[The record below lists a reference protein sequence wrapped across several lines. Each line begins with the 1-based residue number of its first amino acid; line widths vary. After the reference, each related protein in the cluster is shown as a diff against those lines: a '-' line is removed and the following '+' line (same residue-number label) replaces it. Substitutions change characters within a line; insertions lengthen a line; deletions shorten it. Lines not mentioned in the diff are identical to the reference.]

1 MNVPPNP
8 AKDPPAPSS
17 TDTCPA
23 ETIPSQ
29 QGPAPAHPHGVEG
42 LEEQD
47 AGAPIHRP
55 RQQGHWRS
63 THPTDRI
70 RPVPRWFVGKDRM
83 ARICRGLLAV
93 VAGVATGL
101 GQIPG
106 GQWLTVPGVA
116 ALTVL
121 VCWGP
126 ARRAPLLGYLFGLG
140 LYATTVSWAS
150 VLGWPVAVLL
160 IAILGMFP
168 AFTAW
173 TIRLVRDLPGA
184 PVWAA
189 CMWSATE
196 VLLARWPVGGFGWVR
211 LAWSA
216 MDTPAA
222 GMLRWIGAVG
232 VSLMVALAGQLL
244 AFTILYRG
252 RAHQLVDATILVLVL
267 GLMCAVGTWTSTHPG
282 AGHVATGATPAASTP
297 SGTGRSGSAAS
308 AQLTD
313 RAPSAKGQ
321 SGTTEPTRSV
331 RVGIIQGG
339 VDGTAGSHATGYASS
354 VTANHLSET
363 IAQVADDRAHGRPA
377 TDFLLWPENSTDIDP
392 VQHPE
397 VGRVITLASTIA
409 HQPILVGAVTHGPH
423 EGERQTTGMWW
434 PAHAHAPTS
443 VYHKRNLV
451 PFGEWIPWRST
462 LLPLI
467 PVLKQVGRQSVPG
480 TAPGVIDARIIDEHV
495 VVGDVICF
503 ELAYDPTVHDT
514 VRNGAQLIAVQSN
527 NATYTATRQPHQQ
540 WRMTRARAI
549 ELGRPIVVSTTSSL
563 SGLITSTGEVVTQ
576 TTEGAHTHRSVSV
589 PLTEGVSWGV
599 VLTPWITWISVG
611 LAVANVF
618 LTVMIA
624 FLRGRRCR
632 PKHEYHTP
640 IRSQQPTS

>member
-1 MNVPPNP
+1 
-8 AKDPPAPSS
+8 
-17 TDTCPA
+17 
-23 ETIPSQ
+23 
-29 QGPAPAHPHGVEG
+29 
-42 LEEQD
+42 
-47 AGAPIHRP
+47 
-55 RQQGHWRS
+55 
-63 THPTDRI
+63 
-70 RPVPRWFVGKDRM
+70 VPRWFVGKDRM

-168 AFTAW
+168 ALTAW

-252 RAHQLVDATILVLVL
+252 RAHQIVDATILVLVL

-423 EGERQTTGMWW
+423 KGERQTTGMWW
-434 PAHAHAPTS
+434 PTHAHAPTS

-462 LLPLI
+462 LLPLV

-480 TAPGVIDARIIDEHV
+480 TTPGVIDARIIDEHV

-611 LAVANVF
+611 VAVANVF
-618 LTVMIA
+618 VALMAA
-624 FLRGRRCR
+624 FLSGRRCR
-632 PKHEYHTP
+632 PKHKHHAPT
-640 IRSQQPTS
+640 RNQQSMS

>member
-1 MNVPPNP
+1 
-8 AKDPPAPSS
+8 
-17 TDTCPA
+17 
-23 ETIPSQ
+23 
-29 QGPAPAHPHGVEG
+29 
-42 LEEQD
+42 
-47 AGAPIHRP
+47 
-55 RQQGHWRS
+55 
-63 THPTDRI
+63 
-70 RPVPRWFVGKDRM
+70 M
-83 ARICRGLLAV
+83 ARFCHGLLAV

-116 ALTVL
+116 ALTVI
-121 VCWGP
+121 VCWRP

-140 LYATTVSWAS
+140 LYASTVSWSS

-160 IAILGMFP
+160 IAVLGMFP
-168 AFTAW
+168 ALTAW

-244 AFTILYRG
+244 AFTVLYRR
-252 RAHQLVDATILVLVL
+252 RAHQLVDATVLVLVL
-267 GLMCAVGTWTSTHPG
+267 GLMCAVGTWTSNHPG
-282 AGHVATGATPAASTP
+282 AGRAATGAAPAASSIP
-297 SGTGRSGSAAS
+297 SETRGSGSAPPP
-308 AQLTD
+308 QLTD
-313 RAPSAKGQ
+313 HTPPAKGR
-321 SGTTEPTRSV
+321 SGTTEPIRSV

-377 TDFLLWPENSTDIDP
+377 TEFLLWPENSTDIDP

-540 WRMTRARAI
+540 WRMTR
-549 ELGRPIVVSTTSSL
+549 
-563 SGLITSTGEVVTQ
+563 
-576 TTEGAHTHRSVSV
+576 
-589 PLTEGVSWGV
+589 
-599 VLTPWITWISVG
+599 
-611 LAVANVF
+611 
-618 LTVMIA
+618 
-624 FLRGRRCR
+624 
-632 PKHEYHTP
+632 
-640 IRSQQPTS
+640 

>member
-168 AFTAW
+168 ALTAW

-252 RAHQLVDATILVLVL
+252 RAHQIVDATILVLVL

-423 EGERQTTGMWW
+423 KGERQTTGMWW
-434 PAHAHAPTS
+434 PTHAHAPTS

-462 LLPLI
+462 LLPLV

-480 TAPGVIDARIIDEHV
+480 TTPGVIDARIIDEHV

-611 LAVANVF
+611 VAVANVF
-618 LTVMIA
+618 VALMAA
-624 FLRGRRCR
+624 FLSGRRCR
-632 PKHEYHTP
+632 PKHKHHAPT
-640 IRSQQPTS
+640 RNQQSMS

>member
-1 MNVPPNP
+1 VNVPPNP

-168 AFTAW
+168 ALTAW

-252 RAHQLVDATILVLVL
+252 RAHQIVDATILVLVL

-434 PAHAHAPTS
+434 PTHAHAPTS

-462 LLPLI
+462 LLPLV

-480 TAPGVIDARIIDEHV
+480 TTPGVIDARIIDEHV

-611 LAVANVF
+611 VAVANVF
-618 LTVMIA
+618 VALMAA
-624 FLRGRRCR
+624 FLSGRRCR
-632 PKHEYHTP
+632 PKHKHHAPT
-640 IRSQQPTS
+640 RNQQSMS